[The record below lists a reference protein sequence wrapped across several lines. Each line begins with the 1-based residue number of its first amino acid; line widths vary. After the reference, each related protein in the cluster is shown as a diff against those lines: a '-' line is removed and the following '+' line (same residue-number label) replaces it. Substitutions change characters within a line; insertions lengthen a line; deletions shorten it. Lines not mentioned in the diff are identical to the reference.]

1 MEDLKKNRMEKVPI
15 TLLRVPLLFAITRRK
30 REEEYVV
37 IFEKMKQPLEHTNES
52 DPQSEL
58 ELAILVDYV
67 LVPNEMKKLRRK
79 DGVRREKIEA
89 VIFTLEAT
97 IRGGQNPI
105 IAEFGR
111 YWCNMS
117 RYTSDKA
124 V

>member
-30 REEEYVV
+30 REEEYVA
-37 IFEKMKQPLEHTNES
+37 IFEKMKQPLEHANES

-58 ELAILVDYV
+58 ELTILVDYV

-89 VIFTLEAT
+89 VISTLEAT

-111 YWCNMS
+111 YCCNMS